1 MELYKTIA
9 PDESIQKHVLF
20 SGMPYL
26 ANIQY
31 ANEPSKQYLHDL
43 FNSVQLKDIVENIIY
58 LELLRRE
65 YKVTVGRTGNQEID
79 FVCHNQNEKLYVQ
92 VTYWLASDEIIQRK
106 FGAYDN
112 IRDFLLAKEWN

>member
-20 SGMPYL
+20 GGMPYL
-26 ANIQY
+26 TNIQY

-79 FVCHNQNEKLYVQ
+79 FVCHK
-92 VTYWLASDEIIQRK
+92 
-106 FGAYDN
+106 
-112 IRDFLLAKEWN
+112 

>member
-20 SGMPYL
+20 DGMPYL

-58 LELLRRE
+58 LELLRRG

-79 FVCHNQNEKLYVQ
+79 FVCHK
-92 VTYWLASDEIIQRK
+92 
-106 FGAYDN
+106 
-112 IRDFLLAKEWN
+112 